1 MVAIETWVFLIYQL
15 PREPSTPRISVWRK
29 LKRHGVAQLGPG
41 VVALPYDAA
50 TKEQLEWIAQEVTDS
65 GGHATLWITTPT
77 VQRFGRDL
85 ARTLA
90 QERASEYRQLI
101 ARAESLLETET
112 LERRRR
118 LRGLRAEL
126 RRIERRDHFPPPE
139 RDIAH
144 RALAR
149 LGAAVERAVSQ

>member
-1 MVAIETWVFLIYQL
+1 M
-15 PREPSTPRISVWRK
+15 WRK

-50 TKEQLEWIAQEVTDS
+50 TREQLEWVAQEVTDS

-85 ARTLA
+85 ARTLT
-90 QERASEYRQLI
+90 QERATEYRQLT
-101 ARAESLLETET
+101 ARAEAVLEAETTE
-112 LERRRR
+112 RQRSW
-118 LRGLRAEL
+118 RGLRSEL

-139 RDIAH
+139 RNIAH
-144 RALAR
+144 RALAN
-149 LGAAVERAVSQ
+149 LAASVERAVSR

>member
-1 MVAIETWVFLIYQL
+1 M
-15 PREPSTPRISVWRK
+15 WRK

-85 ARTLA
+85 AGTLA
-90 QERASEYRQLI
+90 QERAAEYQQLT
-101 ARAESLLETET
+101 ARAEALLHADTTE
-112 LERRRR
+112 RQRSW
-118 LRGLRAEL
+118 RGLRAEL

-149 LGAAVERAVSQ
+149 FGANVERALSQ

>member
-1 MVAIETWVFLIYQL
+1 MVAIDSWVFLIYQL

-50 TKEQLEWIAQEVTDS
+50 TKEQLEWVAQEVSDS

-90 QERASEYRQLI
+90 KERATEYRQLTV
-101 ARAESLLETET
+101 RAEALLGAEPTE
-112 LERRRR
+112 RQRSW
-118 LRGLRAEL
+118 RGLRAEL

-144 RALAR
+144 HALTR
-149 LGAAVERAVSQ
+149 LGAIVEGTVSR